1 MTRRSFKSRLAGGF
15 CLRAPA
21 QGTCTQYR
29 PGFPCCSGSIE
40 AARAHCQDFFGSAV
54 PVLALPDY
62 LAPGPIRSRS
72 KTSASLSRGACS
84 RSWWVM

>member
-40 AARAHCQDFFGSAV
+40 AARALPGLLRLGRAGPGAARLPGTRPHPVPEQNLSLAV
-54 PVLALPDY
+54 SGRLFP
-62 LAPGPIRSRS
+62 
-72 KTSASLSRGACS
+72 
-84 RSWWVM
+84 